1 MMNETKMYRLEAR
14 VSDRDKKLIEKAVL
28 YSGFKSVSEFIIT
41 SSVKRAK
48 EIIQEQ
54 EEFLISKRD
63 AEIFF
68 DAIINPDSA
77 NETLTKAFEEHENI

>member
-1 MMNETKMYRLEAR
+1 MYRLEAR
-14 VSDRDKKLIEKAVL
+14 VSDLEKKLIEKAVL

-48 EIIQEQ
+48 KIIEER

-68 DAIINPDSA
+68 DAIVNPDLA
-77 NETLTKAFEEHENI
+77 NETLKVAFEEHE